1 MDTIA
6 WQKAGGV
13 LMIRKSLVP
22 ALAMVVVLVA
32 VPASAQIH
40 FNLAAG
46 VDVSGSFDLGELS
59 SSADPGFTLG
69 LELIFEIPI
78 VDVGVGLEYGFSRGT
93 GVADIDASYTHL
105 YGIARLT
112 VFGRLYLIGRFGYHD
127 LSASGIPD
135 IDGGSGGTW
144 GLGAGLGIFKWLSV
158 ELVFND
164 LSSDFDYTTWAARAV
179 ITF

>member
-1 MDTIA
+1 MTRRFI
-6 WQKAGGV
+6 
-13 LMIRKSLVP
+13 VP
-22 ALAMVVVLVA
+22 ALLIAIGLVA
-32 VPASAQIH
+32 APVSAQIH
-40 FNLAAG
+40 FNLTAG

-69 LELIFEIPI
+69 LELIFEVPI
-78 VDVGVGLEYGFSRGT
+78 VDVGVGFEYGFSRGT
-93 GVADIDASYTHL
+93 GVADIDASYSHL

-144 GLGAGLGIFKWLSV
+144 GVGAGLGIFKWLSV
-158 ELVFND
+158 ELIFND